1 MTLHTRHRTV
11 PTPVRAI
18 ARSRGFLV
26 AFLAL
31 VTLVALPALPV
42 GATTTFT
49 DSQGRFSVLLPDS
62 WQQDTAASNP
72 GLIVQ
77 YLTMDPN
84 GAFNVA
90 ATAMPDGMTIA
101 DVAQRIGARL
111 QQQFSDYQQTGSGP
125 ISIAG
130 EPGTELDYTATS
142 GDGTLLAVSQV
153 LVQHN
158 GMLYFLTLAAK
169 PEDIGAIQTA
179 GAPILL
185 SWQWL
190 P

>member
-1 MTLHTRHRTV
+1 MTLDTRHRTV
-11 PTPVRAI
+11 PTLVRAI
-18 ARSRGFLV
+18 ARSRGFL
-26 AFLAL
+26 AMFLAL
-31 VTLVALPALPV
+31 VTLVALPVLTV

-49 DSQGRFSVLLPDS
+49 DPQSRFSVLFPDG

-90 ATAMPDGMTIA
+90 ATVMPDGMTIDA
-101 DVAQRIGARL
+101 VAERVGARL
-111 QQQFSDYQQTGSGP
+111 QEQYSDYQQTNSGP
-125 ISIAG
+125 ASIAG

-142 GDGTLLAVSQV
+142 GDGILLAVSQV

-158 GMLYFLTLAAK
+158 GTLYFLTLAAK

>member
-1 MTLHTRHRTV
+1 MTLDTRHRTV

-18 ARSRGFLV
+18 ACSRGFLV

-49 DSQGRFSVLLPDS
+49 DPQGRFSVLLPDG
-62 WQQDTAASNP
+62 WQQDTAASSP

-90 ATAMPDGMTIA
+90 ATAMPDGVTIA
-101 DVAQRIGARL
+101 DVAQRVGARL
-111 QQQFSDYQQTGSGP
+111 QQDYSDYQQTNSGP
-125 ISIAG
+125 ASVAG
-130 EPGTELDYTATS
+130 ESGVELDYMATS
-142 GDGTLLAVSQV
+142 GEGALLAVSQV

-158 GMLYFLTLAAK
+158 GTLYFLTLAAK